1 MSGFLY
7 LSFFILI
14 FINCPAQNN
23 NQIQGYV
30 KEQKS
35 GEPIPG
41 ANVIITSLKAGA
53 ATNRRGFYSFNVTEK
68 GTYTIEVSAI
78 GYQDIKETIEINGD
92 EKKDFLLRETY
103 TELDEIVITDQPDAN
118 IKSTEIGKNSLDIE
132 SISAIPPF
140 LGEVDVVKSIL
151 MLPGVTNVAEGS
163 GGFNVRGGS
172 VDQNLVLLDQAPL
185 FNSSHV
191 FGFFSVFNPDVVDKI
206 DLYKGGIPAEY
217 GGRISSVLSVS
228 QKNPD
233 LQQFKANGGVGLVSS
248 RAKVE
253 IPLIKG
259 TTSLLLGGRATYS
272 DWLLRQVPD
281 EDIKNSTANFYD
293 INGKLVHFFNENN
306 QLKISGYLGK
316 DNFKFAQ
323 DTAYSWQNRLLSI
336 NYRSRFSPQLWL
348 DAYLIHSNYQYNVD
362 GLKSF
367 AEFNLEAS
375 INYNEAKSIVTWEP
389 TQQQKI
395 DFGFNFIDYTIQPGI
410 LEPASDS
417 SAINSRSVNQ
427 EYAQEAGLHGQYNI
441 DITPSLSLSAGV
453 RFSSFWNRG
462 PGNVFTF
469 AENQE
474 KTNSA
479 VTDTLNFA
487 DGDLIANYHGWEPR
501 LSARLSLN
509 ASSSIKLGYNR
520 LRQYVHLISNTL
532 AITPTD
538 IWKTS
543 GYHLKPLIGDQWSAG
558 YFKNFNDNQIETS
571 VEVYYKQ
578 MKNLVEFK
586 DGAELLLNRNIAT
599 ELLQGRGRAY
609 GLEFLLKKKTGRLT
623 GWLSYTF
630 SRTQRLVEGEFANE
644 TINQGNYYPSN
655 FDKPHEVSLVGDW
668 KMHPKWNFGFN
679 YIYSTGRPITI
690 PVAQFTVNEVIIPYY
705 SNRNAFRV
713 PDYHRLDVS
722 LTFTP
727 NLDKSRLWQ
736 DSWTFSLFNVYGR
749 KNPYSIFFRQ
759 DYRNIPPQA
768 FKISVLG
775 AMFPSLTYNFSW
787 R

>member
-1 MSGFLY
+1 MLKFL
-7 LSFFILI
+7 LLTLLVFVTPTIK
-14 FINCPAQNN
+14 AQIEIK
-23 NQIQGYV
+23 IQGYV
-30 KEQKS
+30 KEQKT

-41 ANVIITSLKAGA
+41 ANVIIPSLQAGA
-53 ATNRRGFYSFNVTEK
+53 ASDRKGCYSFTIEDK
-68 GTYTIEVSAI
+68 GTYTIKVSAI
-78 GYQDIKETIEINGD
+78 GYQELKQNITVIGPIN
-92 EKKDFLLRETY
+92 KDFLLQETY

-118 IKSTEIGKNSLDIE
+118 IKSTDIGKNSLDIE
-132 SISAIPPF
+132 SISSIPPF

-172 VDQNLVLLDQAPL
+172 IDQNLVLLDQAPL

-206 DLYKGGIPAEY
+206 DLYKGGIPARY
-217 GGRISSVLSVS
+217 GGRISSVLSVT

-233 LQQFKANGGVGLVSS
+233 LNQFKVNGGVGLVSS
-248 RAKVE
+248 RAKLE

-259 TTSLLLGGRATYS
+259 KTSLLLGGRTTYS

-293 INGKLVHFFNENN
+293 VNGKLIHFFDENN

-348 DAYLIHSNYQYNVD
+348 DAYLINSNYQYNVD
-362 GLKSF
+362 GLKAFS
-367 AEFNLEAS
+367 EFNVEAA
-375 INYNEAKSIVTWEP
+375 INYNEAKSNVTWEP
-389 TQQQKI
+389 DQQQKF

-410 LEPASDS
+410 LQPVGDS
-417 SAINSRSVNQ
+417 SAINPRSVNR
-427 EYAQEAGLHGQYNI
+427 EYAQEAGLYGQY
-441 DITPSLSLSAGV
+441 DIELTPALSLSAGI

-462 PGNVFTF
+462 PGSVFTF
-469 AENQE
+469 AENSE
-474 KTNSA
+474 KTTASI
-479 VTDTLNFA
+479 TDTLRFD
-487 DGDLIANYHGWEPR
+487 DGEVAASYGGLEPR
-501 LSARLSLN
+501 FSARLSLN
-509 ASSSIKLGYNR
+509 SSSSLKFGYNR

-543 GYHLKPLIGDQWSAG
+543 DYHLKPLIGDQWSAG

-586 DGAELLLNRNIAT
+586 DGAELLLNQNLAT
-599 ELLQGRGRAY
+599 ELLQGSGKAY
-609 GLEFLLKKKTGRLT
+609 GLELLLKKKSGKLT

-630 SRTQRLVEGEFANE
+630 SRTLRLVEADFANE

-655 FDKPHEVSLVGDW
+655 FDKPHEISLVGDW
-668 KMHPKWNFGFN
+668 QMHPKWNFGFN
-679 YIYSTGRPITI
+679 YTYSTGRPITI
-690 PVAQFTVNEVIIPYY
+690 PIAQFTVNEVIIPYY
-705 SNRNAFRV
+705 SERNAFRV
-713 PDYHRLDVS
+713 PDYHRLDLS
-722 LTFTP
+722 FTFTP
-727 NLDKSRLWQ
+727 NLDQSRLWQ

-749 KNPYSIFFRQ
+749 QNPYSIFFRQ
-759 DYRNIPPQA
+759 DFRNIPPKAYQ
-768 FKISVLG
+768 ISVIG
-775 AMFPSLTYNFSW
+775 AIFPSLTYNFSW

>member
-1 MSGFLY
+1 MLKFL
-7 LSFFILI
+7 LLTLLVFVTPTIK
-14 FINCPAQNN
+14 AQIEIK
-23 NQIQGYV
+23 IQGYV
-30 KEQKS
+30 KEQKT

-41 ANVIITSLKAGA
+41 ANVIIPSLQAGA
-53 ATNRRGFYSFNVTEK
+53 ASDRKGYYSFTIEDK
-68 GTYTIEVSAI
+68 GTYTIKVSAI
-78 GYQDIKETIEINGD
+78 GYQEIKQNITVIGPIN
-92 EKKDFLLRETY
+92 KDFLLQETY

-118 IKSTEIGKNSLDIE
+118 IKSTDIGKNSLDIE
-132 SISAIPPF
+132 SISSIPPF

-172 VDQNLVLLDQAPL
+172 IDQNLVLLDQAPL

-206 DLYKGGIPAEY
+206 DLYKGGIPARY
-217 GGRISSVLSVS
+217 GGRISSVLSVT

-233 LQQFKANGGVGLVSS
+233 LNQFKVNGGVGLVSS
-248 RAKVE
+248 RAKLE

-259 TTSLLLGGRATYS
+259 KTSLLLGGRTTYS

-293 INGKLVHFFNENN
+293 VNGKLIHFFDENN

-348 DAYLIHSNYQYNVD
+348 DAYLINSNYQYNVD
-362 GLKSF
+362 GLKAFS
-367 AEFNLEAS
+367 EFNVEAA
-375 INYNEAKSIVTWEP
+375 INYNEAKSNVTWEP
-389 TQQQKI
+389 DQQQKF

-410 LEPASDS
+410 LQPVGDS
-417 SAINSRSVNQ
+417 SAINPRSVKR
-427 EYAQEAGLHGQYNI
+427 EYAQEAGLYGQY
-441 DITPSLSLSAGV
+441 DIELTPALSLSAGI

-462 PGNVFTF
+462 PGSVFTF
-469 AENQE
+469 AENSE
-474 KTNSA
+474 KTTASIN
-479 VTDTLNFA
+479 DTLRFN
-487 DGDLIANYHGWEPR
+487 DGEVAASYGGLEPR
-501 LSARLSLN
+501 FSARLSLN
-509 ASSSIKLGYNR
+509 SSSSLKFSYNR

-543 GYHLKPLIGDQWSAG
+543 DYHLKPLIGDQWSAG

-578 MKNLVEFK
+578 MKNMVEFK
-586 DGAELLLNRNIAT
+586 DGAELLLNQNLAT
-599 ELLQGRGRAY
+599 ELLQGRGKAY
-609 GLEFLLKKKTGRLT
+609 GLELLLKKKSGKLT

-630 SRTQRLVEGEFANE
+630 SRTLRLMEGDFANE

-655 FDKPHEVSLVGDW
+655 FDKPHEISLVGDW
-668 KMHPKWNFGFN
+668 QMHPKWNFGFN
-679 YIYSTGRPITI
+679 YTYSTGRPITI
-690 PVAQFTVNEVIIPYY
+690 PIAQFTVNEVIIPYY
-705 SNRNAFRV
+705 SERNAFRV
-713 PDYHRLDVS
+713 PDYHRLDLS
-722 LTFTP
+722 FTFTP
-727 NLDKSRLWQ
+727 NLDQSRLWQ

-749 KNPYSIFFRQ
+749 QNPYSIFFRQ
-759 DYRNIPPQA
+759 DFRNIPPKAYQ
-768 FKISVLG
+768 ISVIG
-775 AMFPSLTYNFSW
+775 AIFPSLTYNFSW